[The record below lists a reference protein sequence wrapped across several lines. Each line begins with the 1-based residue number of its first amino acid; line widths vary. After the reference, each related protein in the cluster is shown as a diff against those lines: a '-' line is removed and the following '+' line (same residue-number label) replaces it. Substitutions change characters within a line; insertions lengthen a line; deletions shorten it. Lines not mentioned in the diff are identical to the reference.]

1 MKKELIKLGILSFL
15 LGAILGWL
23 IMSRV
28 YGSYEEPTIYPLENI
43 SPTLSCTPTPSPAL
57 LVTPGLTPTPG
68 TQIGTPASADNTAGS
83 SAMVIAPTF
92 APATG
97 KAK

>member
-28 YGSYEEPTIYPLENI
+28 YGNYEELTTYPLGII
-43 SPTLSCTPTPSPAL
+43 SPTLSCTPTPSETP
-57 LVTPGLTPTPG
+57 LVTPQDTPATR
-68 TQIGTPASADNTAGS
+68 IGSPASADNSAGA
-83 SAMVIAPTF
+83 SASVTLPL

-97 KAK
+97 KDETK